1 MAQIEFV
8 EMYVEDFIRLEWDSS
23 NHKWRIIHVPSR
35 NLRRL
40 LLQGSYKNRMYII
53 NSSDPKYNKKD
64 RKKLLSAL
72 KLIVISSVI
81 FYPWKIRYKFYKK
94 E

>member
-35 NLRRL
+35 NLRRF
-40 LLQGSYKNRMYII
+40 LLQGSYKNGM
-53 NSSDPKYNKKD
+53 
-64 RKKLLSAL
+64 
-72 KLIVISSVI
+72 
-81 FYPWKIRYKFYKK
+81 
-94 E
+94 